1 MSSSGNS
8 KTAKMRRDEIE
19 GWSIELMRELV
30 LWQVWG
36 PGGPTGDFDSGT
48 IAGRCFVPRPFASL
62 EKNVEVFP
70 R

>member
-1 MSSSGNS
+1 MSSFGSS
-8 KTAKMRRDEIE
+8 ETAKMRYDEIK
-19 GWSIELMRELV
+19 GWSVELMRKLV

-36 PGGPTGDFDSGT
+36 LGGPRDFDSGT
-48 IAGRCFVPRPFASL
+48 ITGCSFVPRPFASL

>member
-8 KTAKMRRDEIE
+8 KTAKVVCDEIDF
-19 GWSIELMRELV
+19 WSKELVRELV

-36 PGGPTGDFDSGT
+36 LGGPRDSDSGM
-48 IAGRCFVPRPFASL
+48 IAGRRVVPRPFASL
-62 EKNVEVFP
+62 GRNAEAFS

>member
-8 KTAKMRRDEIE
+8 KTAKVRCDEIDV
-19 GWSIELMRELV
+19 WSKKLVRELV

-36 PGGPTGDFDSGT
+36 PGGPRDSDSGT
-48 IAGRCFVPRPFASL
+48 VAGRCFVLKPFASS
-62 EKNVEVFP
+62 EKSVEAFL